1 MFKHVK
7 RQTAFIL
14 LLISFCCLFITGC
27 SEKVENKD
35 ITITIGDMQKQGKYT
50 GELENDLPNGQG
62 KFETVNQEN
71 TSYTLE
77 GIWKNGE
84 LQKGTT
90 IFYTDKPSKYEVEQ
104 YNKNVPVKGKLFIN
118 NILYYEGDFN
128 AGIPNG
134 QGKQYSNNKIIYE
147 GNFDNGYPALDTISL
162 NTNTN
167 FANWEYSVTHT
178 ETQTTIGNK
187 QANGIFLIVYINAK
201 NNANTQRQIG
211 ANNFFVLYDNKAR
224 IYGMDETAM
233 FQANIIDNFQL
244 PWYLTQIQPSLSA
257 QNIKIIFD
265 IPKDAKQI
273 KLIPRE
279 GMGKANP
286 ILVTDEIK

>member
-1 MFKHVK
+1 MKK
-7 RQTAFIL
+7 QCILFIL
-14 LLISFCCLFITGC
+14 LVCFCCLFISGC

-35 ITITIGDMQKQGKYT
+35 VTITIGDIQKQGKYT
-50 GELENDLPNGQG
+50 GEIENDLPNGQG
-62 KFETVNQEN
+62 KFETVNQQN
-71 TSYTLE
+71 ISYTLE
-77 GIWKNGE
+77 GDWKNGE

-90 IFYTDKPSKYEVEQ
+90 TFYADKTSKYEV
-104 YNKNVPVKGKLFIN
+104 NKYDKNTPAEGKLFVN
-118 NILYYEGDFN
+118 NVLYYEGNFN
-128 AGIPNG
+128 AGVPNG
-134 QGKQYSNNKIIYE
+134 QGKQYSNGKVTYE
-147 GNFDNGYPALDTISL
+147 GNFDNGYPALDTVAL
-162 NTNTN
+162 NTNVN

-178 ETQTTIGNK
+178 ETQSTIGNK
-187 QANGIFLIVYINAK
+187 QANGIFLIVYVNAK

-211 ANNFFVLYDNKAR
+211 ANNFFVLYDDRGR

-265 IPKDAKQI
+265 VPKDAKQM
-273 KLIPRE
+273 KLVPRE

-286 ILVTDEIK
+286 ILVLDEIK